1 MQKLTCHSKA
11 LERSDLCRVQAL
23 LTVSK
28 HLPFEV
34 FLARIRHE
42 QRGSSDTDSELE
54 EISDY
59 GDDPNGPSKFETPK
73 PIPIRGLAEQ
83 SDVVDKLYDVDG
95 NEVVANIP
103 VEDAEFVD
111 PDPFAGA
118 KCTARYT
125 RGSEDWISSSAFEE
139 MAGVDAN
146 TLLAQ
151 APVATNEFKVAV

>member
-1 MQKLTCHSKA
+1 MWSAGYSHRLQGSSL
-11 LERSDLCRVQAL
+11 RG
-23 LTVSK
+23 
-28 HLPFEV
+28 V

-42 QRGSSDTDSELE
+42 QRGSSDADSELE

-59 GDDPNGPSKFETPK
+59 GDDPNSPSKFETHK

-111 PDPFAGA
+111 HDPFAGA

-125 RGSEDWISSSAFEE
+125 RGSEDWLSSSAFEE
-139 MAGVDAN
+139 MAGVDVN

>member
-1 MQKLTCHSKA
+1 M
-11 LERSDLCRVQAL
+11 QAL

-28 HLPFEV
+28 DLPFEV

-42 QRGSSDTDSELE
+42 QRGSSDADSELE

-59 GDDPNGPSKFETPK
+59 GDDPNCPSKFETHK

-103 VEDAEFVD
+103 VEDARI
-111 PDPFAGA
+111 
-118 KCTARYT
+118 C
-125 RGSEDWISSSAFEE
+125 GSRSICRRQMYSSIHSW
-139 MAGVDAN
+139 
-146 TLLAQ
+146 L
-151 APVATNEFKVAV
+151 